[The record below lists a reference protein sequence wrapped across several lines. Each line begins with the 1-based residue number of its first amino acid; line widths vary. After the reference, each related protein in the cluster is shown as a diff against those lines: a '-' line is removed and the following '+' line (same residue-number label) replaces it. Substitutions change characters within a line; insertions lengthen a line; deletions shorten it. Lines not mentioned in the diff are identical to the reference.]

1 MRVGPEKNQHCL
13 ARQQPQGAFIVSAG
27 NAGLIFSKGSRRA
40 TSTGDGESTYP
51 RAREATRNTGKGLS
65 EFRGSM
71 SATLSGFFHM
81 SPLQLSG
88 FHFFSNHCPHFSS
101 RRPVRL

>member
-13 ARQQPQGAFIVSAG
+13 ARQQPQGAFIVSEG
-27 NAGLIFSKGSRRA
+27 NAGLIFSEGSRGA
-40 TSTGDGESTYP
+40 TSGDGESTCP
-51 RAREATRNTGKGLS
+51 RIREASRNTGKGLS
-65 EFRGSM
+65 EFRGSV

-88 FHFFSNHCPHFSS
+88 FHFFSQSLPS
-101 RRPVRL
+101 L